1 MEGAEV
7 SAERLEVQRRSRIR
21 PLEPRASVGDRQGS
35 LSRRE
40 RVAVQ
45 QCERLAGLELEIAER
60 PVSEV
65 GVLCEVRLADRPE

>member
-1 MEGAEV
+1 MERADV
-7 SAERLEVQRRSRIR
+7 PAERLEVECRSRVR
-21 PLEPRASVGDRQGS
+21 PLEPRASVGDREGS

-45 QCERLAGLELEIAER
+45 QCERLAGLELEVAER
-60 PVSEV
+60 PVREI

>member
-1 MEGAEV
+1 MEGADV
-7 SAERLEVQRRSRIR
+7 SAERLEVECRGRIR
-21 PLEPRASVGDRQGS
+21 PLEPRAGVGEREGS

-45 QCERLAGLELEIAER
+45 QRERLAGLELEVAER
-60 PVSEV
+60 PVREV